1 MPQQPE
7 DRQDRPTTYNI
18 LFVCTGNTCRSPL
31 AEIIAQRAL
40 SDRGWNHVRVESAGT
55 SASWDMPASEGSV
68 RAAARIGLELEGHR
82 SQPLTPEL
90 IEGADMI
97 LGMTENHVLTVE
109 AMGGAGKVQ
118 LITDFLDSPEAGEA
132 IRDPLGGPPEEYA
145 EVRNRIAR
153 AVEAMLDRMA
163 AILSP

>member
-1 MPQQPE
+1 
-7 DRQDRPTTYNI
+7 

-31 AEIIAQRAL
+31 AEVIARWAL
-40 SDRGWNHVRVESAGT
+40 SDRGWNHVSVDSAGT
-55 SASWDMPASEGSV
+55 SASWDAPASEGSL
-68 RAAARIGLELEGHR
+68 RAAADIGLELEGHR

-97 LGMTENHVLTVE
+97 LGMTENHVRTVE
-109 AMGGAGKVQ
+109 SMGGARKVQ
-118 LITDFLDSPEAGEA
+118 LITDFLDGPEAGGT
-132 IRDPLGGPPEEYA
+132 IRDPIGGPPEEYA

-153 AVEAMLDRMA
+153 AVEAMLDRMS